1 MSQHGIAQHGIE
13 QHSIL
18 AVSLCILI
26 AGRWSGTHCHCCTS
40 RGYRAVSI
48 SPGHMPGPACLRHR
62 LNSTSTATAAA
73 PHSSPPQQPWLYP
86 CCPHGPLHCLCPL
99 HSISCRSAQPD
110 ISTGEAPCLH
120 TYTYVHI
127 HTGTRL
133 WCSADG
139 APPAAHVPAHVD
151 SSTCRC
157 TCTPPLSHPT
167 LTAPQLLGSTHLTL
181 MAAHNNIVIRPLQ

>member
-1 MSQHGIAQHGIE
+1 MQLLAWRSMSQHGIAQHGIE

-48 SPGHMPGPACLRHR
+48 SPGHMPGPACLRRR

-73 PHSSPPQQPWLYP
+73 THSHPPKQPWLYS
-86 CCPHGPLHCLCPL
+86 CCPHGPLHCLCPM
-99 HSISCRSAQPD
+99 HPIPCRCAQPD
-110 ISTGEAPCLH
+110 NATGEAPCLH
-120 TYTYVHI
+120 TYIHI
-127 HTGTRL
+127 HHHTGTQS

-139 APPAAHVPAHVD
+139 APPTADVPAHVD

-157 TCTPPLSHPT
+157 TCTPPLCDTPPS
-167 LTAPQLLGSTHLTL
+167 
-181 MAAHNNIVIRPLQ
+181 